1 MKVRVVLFA
10 KPRELVGQ
18 PNIDLALP
26 AGSTAADAWSQLST
40 QYDLGPLPRSF
51 RCAVNSEYAG
61 WDDPLK
67 EGDELAVIPP
77 VSGGAIGERRG
88 VVALREEPLDPMAI
102 AADIRSEADGA
113 LVLFQGIVR
122 EHSRGKQVRA
132 LVYEAYGSMA
142 NKQMEDLA
150 EEARRRWPISDVA
163 VVHRIGTLQVGEVS
177 VVIAVAASHRGEAFD
192 AAEWLIDELKQTVPI
207 WKKEVYTEG
216 EAWIDDRPYGRS
228 HLSRDKI
235 RPRCGSSSVGRAPA
249 FQVGG
254 REFESRLPLSPLS
267 ANSAEARQTS
277 ELLLDL

>member
-26 AGSTAADAWSQLST
+26 AGATAADAWSQLST

-51 RCAVNSEYAG
+51 
-61 WDDPLK
+61 LK

-88 VVALREEPLDPMAI
+88 VVDLREESLDPMAI
-102 AADIRSEADGA
+102 AQGIRSDADGA

-142 NKQMEDLA
+142 GKQMEDLA
-150 EEARRRWPISDVA
+150 EEARRRWPISGVA
-163 VVHRIGTLQVGEVS
+163 VVHRIGTLAVGEVS

-192 AAEWLIDELKQTVPI
+192 ACEWLIDELKHTVPI

-216 EAWIDDRPYGRS
+216 EAWIDDRP
-228 HLSRDKI
+228 
-235 RPRCGSSSVGRAPA
+235 
-249 FQVGG
+249 
-254 REFESRLPLSPLS
+254 
-267 ANSAEARQTS
+267 
-277 ELLLDL
+277 